1 MSKAENFTIRMDD
14 ELKQRIK
21 EHPEINWSHIIRE
34 HVRSVLDDI
43 EQMDQLASASHLTEA
58 DIDDLAAMIDAE
70 AAERAR
76 NDLAADDRDEGSPHD
91 EGDENEAPR
100 RRDVTDVDAT

>member
-1 MSKAENFTIRMDD
+1 MSKAENFTVRMDD

-43 EQMDQLASASHLTEA
+43 EQMDQLATDSHLTEA
-58 DIDDLAAMIDAE
+58 DIEDLAAMIDAA

-76 NDLAADDRDEGSPHD
+76 NDLVADDQDEGSPQD
-91 EGDENEAPR
+91 EGDENDSSR